1 MENMVTMNDYVDLL
15 GGAVAGGATS
25 PEQVQELNK
34 ALTAGTARGGNFGS
48 ANAGDGSALRMES
61 LEETLKVITYREEMI
76 KLWRRVKK
84 KAAYNT
90 VEEFNLLKEYGG
102 EAGVFTTEG
111 ELPETVDSTMERK
124 TALVK
129 FLGVVGEVTHPMM
142 LVRSA
147 HGNVV
152 ALEIQNKTRHLLRS
166 VEVALFNGNSD
177 NISVEWDGYFTQV
190 FKGVGLNDL
199 NTDLYSATDVIGGDS
214 YAKTV
219 VIDCRGGK
227 IDEEKIEAAAN
238 FGLQN
243 YAQLNTLWLAPQ
255 AKSELVK
262 EFYPRQRVQLPPP
275 VNGRVGMSVSEV
287 ETSAGLISLEADI
300 FLRSGRTHGIKT
312 APAAA
317 TSSKAPAA
325 PSGVSAG
332 SIASDAKSMFKAADA
347 GAYYYSV
354 TAVNRYGESVSTA
367 VASAQ
372 TLAAGQKVV
381 LTITDGG
388 GSNATSA
395 YKIYRSAVGAAST
408 ADRQY
413 VTTVKKAASGNT
425 TWTDYNWLL
434 PGCSMSWMSEED
446 DAEHH
451 SFRQLAPMMRI
462 PLATLA
468 ASMRWMQLLYGT
480 PILYKP
486 RQNVIFINVKDS

>member
-1 MENMVTMNDYVDLL
+1 MENMVSMNDYADLM
-15 GGAVAGGATS
+15 GGAIAGGAAS
-25 PEQVQELNK
+25 PEQVDQLNK
-34 ALTAGTARGGNFGS
+34 ALSAGTARGGNVGS
-48 ANAGDGSALRMES
+48 FNAGDGSSLRMES

-90 VEEFNLLKEYGG
+90 VEEYNLLREYGG

-111 ELPETVDSTMERK
+111 ELPETVDSTLERK

-152 ALEIQNKTRHLLRS
+152 ALEIQNKTRHLLRQI
-166 VEVALFNGNSD
+166 EIALFNGNSD
-177 NISVEWDGYFTQV
+177 NISVEWDGYFTQIL
-190 FKGVGLNDL
+190 KGVGINNLS
-199 NTDLYSATDVIGGDS
+199 TDLYSATDIIGGDV

-243 YAQLNTLWLAPQ
+243 YAQLNTIWMAPQ
-255 AKSELVK
+255 AKSDLVK
-262 EFYPRQRVQLPPP
+262 EFYPRQRINLPPP

-287 ETSAGLISLEADI
+287 ETSAGLLGLEADI
-300 FLRSGRTHGIKT
+300 FLRSGAKHGVKT
-312 APAAA
+312 PPVAA
-317 TSSKAPAA
+317 TSAKAPSA
-325 PSGVSAG
+325 PSASAG
-332 SIASDAKSMFKAADA
+332 TPGSDSKSMFKAADV
-347 GAYYYSV
+347 GDYQYKI
-354 TAVNRYGESVSTA
+354 TAVNRYGESLPSAATTA
-367 VASAQ
+367 KTLGVGQSVTVTITPVVESASAQ
-372 TLAAGQKVV
+372 QATCFKVYRKVGSGEFIFLTTVKAGS
-381 LTITDGG
+381 
-388 GSNATSA
+388 GSNAFSW
-395 YKIYRSAVGAAST
+395 
-408 ADRQY
+408 Q
-413 VTTVKKAASGNT
+413 
-425 TWTDYNWLL
+425 DYNWFL
-434 PGCSMSWMSEED
+434 PGCSMAWMSEED

-451 SFRQLAPMMRI
+451 SFRQLAPLMRI

-480 PILYKP
+480 PLLYKP
-486 RQNVIFINVKDS
+486 RQNVLFINVKDS